1 MEQHFFS
8 RLPAEVLF
16 YILKKFLDLP
26 DLWTTSQVC
35 RYLKLQSR
43 DTLKKQWK
51 IDLDGCSLHKIQA
64 HAAMIALNSVS
75 RQLIQRIKIYDPYAF
90 PARLQPE
97 LIVHELE
104 VHHHQPS
111 SRTTTLFPPTI
122 EPGLDDVG
130 NDSGFMMERLKYQIK
145 RLHSILQRE
154 TSIHDRILEG
164 ISSEKDMKNVIDILF
179 HHAVVVSATALSHHN
194 RNHHYLACTTNY
206 TSKHHTHAFT
216 AITSRLMCR
225 LDIALNCQ
233 QISHCLFK
241 NMETYLTYMEY
252 RSLAVEKTAKKQ
264 QSLLLPGI
272 GCCMDLLGASYTSQ
286 LLDEKQA
293 LIILKKICALLVEPK
308 EKIYMLMDLKDVW
321 LLSVDG
327 SSSSSNNNS
336 YHRDELMLF
345 IKSEIS
351 EAHKLV

>member
-90 PARLQPE
+90 PAKLQLE
-97 LIVHELE
+97 HILHELD
-104 VHHHQPS
+104 VHP

-122 EPGLDDVG
+122 EPGLDDIG
-130 NDSGFMMERLKYQIK
+130 NDSGFMMERLKYHTK
-145 RLHSILQRE
+145 RLHSILELE

-179 HHAVVVSATALSHHN
+179 HHAVVVSATASSSSSHHN
-194 RNHHYLACTTNY
+194 RDHHYLACTTTY
-206 TSKHHTHAFT
+206 TSKHDTHAFT

-252 RSLAVEKTAKKQ
+252 RLLAVEKAAKKQ
-264 QSLLLPGI
+264 KSLLLPGI

-293 LIILKKICALLVEPK
+293 LIILKKMCALLVEPK

-321 LLSVDG
+321 LLSVD
-327 SSSSSNNNS
+327 SSSSNNNS
-336 YHRDELMLF
+336 YHRDELVLF
-345 IKSEIS
+345 VKSEIS
-351 EAHKLV
+351 KSHKLV